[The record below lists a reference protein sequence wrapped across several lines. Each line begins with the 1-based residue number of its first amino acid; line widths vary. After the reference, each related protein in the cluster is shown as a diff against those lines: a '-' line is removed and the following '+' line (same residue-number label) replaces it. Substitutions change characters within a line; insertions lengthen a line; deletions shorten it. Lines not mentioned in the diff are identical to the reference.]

1 MQAILVSTEESALNG
16 THGTNVTVLIHR
28 SVAGTV
34 DEVCIEYL
42 HIDTS
47 RYVT

>member
-1 MQAILVSTEESALNG
+1 LNG
-16 THGTNVTVLIHR
+16 TRGTSVTVLIHH

-42 HIDTS
+42 YIYTS
-47 RYVT
+47 EYVT